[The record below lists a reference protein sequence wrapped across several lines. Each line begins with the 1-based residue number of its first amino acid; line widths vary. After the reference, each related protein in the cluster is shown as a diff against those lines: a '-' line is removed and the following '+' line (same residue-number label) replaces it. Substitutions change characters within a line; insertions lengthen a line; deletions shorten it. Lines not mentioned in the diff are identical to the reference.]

1 MEQPYCVLRTRT
13 ILSRRRVNCIVVP
26 WTGPN
31 PSPVRPCVSIGIQL
45 DSILQLQA
53 CETPWM
59 QSVITV
65 LFFLALRQ
73 GRQGV
78 GIGDK

>member
-1 MEQPYCVLRTRT
+1 MKQPYCVLRTRT
-13 ILSRRRVNCIVVP
+13 ILSRRRVNRIVVP

-31 PSPVRPCVSIGIQL
+31 PSPVRPCVSIGIRL

-53 CETPWM
+53 CEKPWM

-65 LFFLALRQ
+65 LFFLALATEKTGSWNWR
-73 GRQGV
+73 
-78 GIGDK
+78 